1 MMLEPVESLPPFR
14 SGDVGI
20 RIATEAWEL
29 VAYRRLRRRV
39 FCDEQRLFL
48 GDDHDAIDARA
59 MVLVAAGRIA
69 GVIDDVIGGV
79 RLWEDSPGAW
89 WGGRLV
95 VHAAHRGTAGIASR
109 LVRLAVATACAR
121 GARSFRATVQTS
133 NVALFERLGWSIVE
147 HVAVRGAPHALMAAA
162 LARSGGAAS

>member
-1 MMLEPVESLPPFR
+1 
-14 SGDVGI
+14 
-20 RIATEAWEL
+20 
-29 VAYRRLRRRV
+29 
-39 FCDEQRLFL
+39 
-48 GDDHDAIDARA
+48 
-59 MVLVAAGRIA
+59 
-69 GVIDDVIGGV
+69 
-79 RLWEDSPGAW
+79 
-89 WGGRLV
+89 